1 MQWRSCAIGFSLYRS
16 MTRCGPKGSSV
27 MLSRAMSH
35 VSWVCCISRLR
46 FSPQPTHQRNLTLAD
61 CAALLEAL
69 PLDRFNDHRSSLQ
82 AASNQPF
89 QQLFELFDSTWL
101 HLTKWKHRHFGS
113 RFHLADSLDAVTK
126 DDIKQFF
133 TTFLAPSCTNR
144 RKLVIQSWAA
154 GSTPKVVE
162 SSTRVAVHDHLD
174 AWKAMQNLFSCPDNF
189 LV

>member
-1 MQWRSCAIGFSLYRS
+1 MITEVRSKLLTINPINNSLNFLIQLGSISPNGSIGILDPGFIWQIRS
-16 MTRCGPKGSSV
+16 TLSPKMTSS
-27 MLSRAMSH
+27 
-35 VSWVCCISRLR
+35 
-46 FSPQPTHQRNLTLAD
+46 
-61 CAALLEAL
+61 
-69 PLDRFNDHRSSLQ
+69 
-82 AASNQPF
+82 
-89 QQLFELFDSTWL
+89 
-101 HLTKWKHRHFGS
+101 K
-113 RFHLADSLDAVTK
+113 
-126 DDIKQFF
+126 FF